1 MVRDLTIGVTG
12 SNGFLGQ
19 YLVKELRHKGYS
31 VHEFTTNPKNKLQ
44 IKLNYSDTKSMK
56 ESFLKI
62 DVLIHAAWTSG
73 SRSNRENFEL
83 QNLNVIISENIS
95 RVAQEINLKRIIGI
109 GSQDEL
115 RNNSKPWTDDE
126 EFEPQSYYSE
136 AKLATYNNLSE
147 STEQFI
153 WARLLSV
160 YGVGDPRD
168 WILTKTVSALKLNK
182 QLRVGKCDQLFN
194 FTHIKD
200 ATDGIILLME
210 KGFIGSANVAT
221 LESPTLKNSLDLL
234 EDISGRKGLIKYGP
248 YSDTRNQVRSPG
260 ILEVLG
266 WVPKIKREIG
276 FRELFDN

>member
-44 IKLNYSDTKSMK
+44 IKMNYSDTKSMR

-62 DVLIHAAWTSG
+62 DLLIHAAWTSG
-73 SRSNRENFEL
+73 SRNNRDNFEL
-83 QNLNVIISENIS
+83 QNLNVVVSKNIAK
-95 RVAQEINLKRIIGI
+95 VAQEINLNKIIGI

-115 RNNSKPWTDDE
+115 GNTSKPWTDDA

-136 AKLATYNNLSE
+136 AKLATYNTLVK

-182 QLRVGKCDQLFN
+182 QLKVGKCDQLFN

-200 ATDGIILLME
+200 AADGIILLME
-210 KGFIGSANVAT
+210 RGFIGSANVAT

-234 EDISGRKGLIKYGP
+234 EDISGRKGLIKYGSN
-248 YSDTRNQVRSPG
+248 SDTRNQVRSPG